1 MKTIY
6 ELNEKDITRIVANEF
21 DVDINEIKISYD
33 MAIVDMESEEEIT
46 KSAIK
51 MQIETECDVFNR

>member
-33 MAIVDMESEEEIT
+33 MAIVDMESEEE
-46 KSAIK
+46 K
-51 MQIETECDVFNR
+51 EDGGDDV

>member
-6 ELNEKDITRIVANEF
+6 ELNEKDIARIVANEF
-21 DVDINEIKISYD
+21 DVDINEIKISYN
-33 MAIVDMESEEEIT
+33 MNIVDMDSEEEIT
-46 KSAIK
+46 KSTIK

>member
-6 ELNEKDITRIVANEF
+6 ELNEKDIIRIVANEF
-21 DVDINEIKISYD
+21 DVDINEIKISYN

-46 KSAIK
+46 KSVIK

>member
-21 DVDINEIKISYD
+21 DVDINEIKISYN

-46 KSAIK
+46 KSVIK

>member
-46 KSAIK
+46 KSVIK